1 VWRLLGAGIGTDD
14 ARLPLVVARLAF
26 VGRMCHLVGQESD
39 VDTME
44 SARPKRGVVRAANKP
59 RVRKSRAP
67 GSKLVEAQV
76 AGAFRV
82 LEKAGVLTGHADK
95 VSARIDHGLLTAA
108 MRKLGSDNTSYVLQA
123 ALAAFVG
130 RDPFVEWFLSDRDR
144 LPADFELAI

>member
-1 VWRLLGAGIGTDD
+1 VWRLLDARIGTDD
-14 ARLPLVVARLAF
+14 ARIPLVVARLAF

-39 VDTME
+39 MDTME
-44 SARPKRGVVRAANKP
+44 SARPKRGVAHAAKKP
-59 RVRKSRAP
+59 GVRKSRAP

-95 VSARIDHGLLTAA
+95 VSARIDRGLLTAA